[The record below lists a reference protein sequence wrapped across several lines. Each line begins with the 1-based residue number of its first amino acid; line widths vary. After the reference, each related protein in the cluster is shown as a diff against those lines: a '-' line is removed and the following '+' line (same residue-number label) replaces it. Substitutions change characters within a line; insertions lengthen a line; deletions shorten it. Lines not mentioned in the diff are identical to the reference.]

1 MGIVQ
6 GFKNIFLGE
15 EEIEQEED
23 YRSVYDDNRSKPA
36 ASSQPQSV
44 RPESTAAAAS
54 SNPQPTY
61 SRAQRSAPAAAAD
74 DGSLKIVLARPEK
87 FSEVTEIG
95 TDINAKK
102 TVLLNLENVKSD
114 DAKRILDFIS
124 GVAYAND
131 AKIKMMAQKTFAIIP
146 SNVQFVGDD
155 LMSELE
161 NNGYSF

>member
-1 MGIVQ
+1 MGFRQ
-6 GFKNIFLGE
+6 SFKNIFLGE
-15 EEIEQEED
+15 EEIEQEEE
-23 YRSVYDDNRSKPA
+23 YHSVYDDNRKKVAPA
-36 ASSQPQSV
+36 PQPQV
-44 RPESTAAAAS
+44 KPEPAPI
-54 SNPQPTY
+54 PQPSY
-61 SRAQRSAPAAAAD
+61 SRPQPMVD

-95 TDINAKK
+95 SDINARK

>member
-1 MGIVQ
+1 MSVIQ

-15 EEIEQEED
+15 EEIMQDED
-23 YRSVYDDNRSKPA
+23 YSSVYADKKKETVDNMATTSTSSA
-36 ASSQPQSV
+36 SYGATGSASASS
-44 RPESTAAAAS
+44 
-54 SNPQPTY
+54 Y
-61 SRAQRSAPAAAAD
+61 SRSSSYS

-87 FSEVTEIG
+87 FAEVSEIG
-95 TDINAKK
+95 SDINAGK

-131 AKIKMMAQKTFAIIP
+131 AKIKMMAQKTFAVIP
-146 SNVQFVGDD
+146 KNVEFVGDD